1 MTSNEKI
8 LKWEA
13 EINKIKEAQREYLES
28 SNKKI
33 KSLQKKI
40 NDEKVLEQQKYE
52 RTVVDIVKK
61 VFGEFNDE
69 NLSKFENMME
79 AMNEN
84 ATTKA

>member
-1 MTSNEKI
+1 MTPNEKI

-13 EINKIKEAQREYLES
+13 EIHKIKEAQREYLES

-69 NLSKFENMME
+69 NLSKFENMMKE
-79 AMNEN
+79 MNEN